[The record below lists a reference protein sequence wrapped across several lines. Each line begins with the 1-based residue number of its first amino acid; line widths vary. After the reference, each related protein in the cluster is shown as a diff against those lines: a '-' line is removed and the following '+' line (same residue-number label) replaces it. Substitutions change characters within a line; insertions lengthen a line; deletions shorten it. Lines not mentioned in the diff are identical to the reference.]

1 MAVVEKDDPD
11 KVKSFVGVNGV
22 ARRVQKI
29 YIGVNGV
36 ARKVKKVY
44 IGVNGVAKLCWSGET
59 VYTWEQWSV
68 NTSQN
73 ISTNSY
79 TDIVTRTTSNGDL
92 TPITTSVRCYSS
104 VALSNGT
111 IIGTGGTSYQPINNT
126 GNRYFSYNGNWY
138 YKSSGDADYLGDRE
152 FYFVRAF
159 KVYISTTTSKGSNYI
174 GTVESTNPSAY
185 PTNGA
190 KNGYWY
196 VKK

>member
-11 KVKSFVGVNGV
+11 KVKTFVGVNGV

-59 VYTWEQWSV
+59 VYTWEQWNV
-68 NTSQN
+68 NTSQS
-73 ISTNSY
+73 ISTASFSS
-79 TDIVTRTTSNGDL
+79 DIMSFRIDTGRTPDI
-92 TPITTSVRCYSS
+92 PSVQCYSS
-104 VALSNGT
+104 ISISNGT
-111 IIGTGGTSYQPINNT
+111 IVGSGSLGSKSMDDTGRTYFFYDNT
-126 GNRYFSYNGNWY
+126 WY
-138 YKSSGDADYLGDRE
+138 YYGSGFKQNMGERV
-152 FYFVRAF
+152 FYRRAAF
-159 KVYISTTTSKGSNYI
+159 ECSISTNTTKGSNYL
-174 GTVESTNPSAY
+174 GTVQSSSPSAY